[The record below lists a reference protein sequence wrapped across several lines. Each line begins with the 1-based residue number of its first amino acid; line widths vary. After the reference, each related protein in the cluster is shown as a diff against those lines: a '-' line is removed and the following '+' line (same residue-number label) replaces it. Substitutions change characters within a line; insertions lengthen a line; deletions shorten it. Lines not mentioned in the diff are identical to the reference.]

1 MASRDA
7 RIDAVEDALSPLG
20 PVECRAMFGGFGA
33 FLEGA
38 MLGVV
43 ADGVL
48 YLKVDGHNVAD
59 FEAAGLPPFVLETRR
74 GTTEMSFRRA
84 PEPIGDSSRVP
95 YVVTLPAL
103 AVAKSVPAPARPV
116 PDVQG
121 LPLRAAVT
129 QLHRAGFR
137 VELARGPQGITTP
150 AAGALARPGALVH
163 LFVSR

>member
-1 MASRDA
+1 MARSDA

-84 PEPIGDSSRVP
+84 PEPIGDWD
-95 YVVTLPAL
+95 AL
-103 AVAKSVPAPARPV
+103 APWAR
-116 PDVQG
+116 G
-121 LPLRAAVT
+121 AYAAACRARDA
-129 QLHRAGFR
+129 RAG
-137 VELARGPQGITTP
+137 RGGRGGLI
-150 AAGALARPGALVH
+150 G
-163 LFVSR
+163 